1 MQFFIC
7 FSFKLEAK
15 HTQQNLAVN
24 KFEYKSTG
32 SDCTEN
38 REAVKGAGKWETE
51 RVALFSSFEEMG
63 EPACLVRSFSHP
75 SSECSNEPNEVT
87 SGLLFAYFTFLA
99 FLFSFQFV
107 RSSYIV
113 KIFHGSLSVLL
124 FFCYFCWFVCLDSCW
139 EDKNFKMVGSFHF
152 RIQISPIFFSGSWVS
167 FDSLSYVGICEYVV
181 HLCYSYNRD
190 SWLHLN
196 LYCSAS
202 YTYFGYVS
210 E

>member
-1 MQFFIC
+1 MYAIFYL

-113 KIFHGSLSVLL
+113 KIFHGSLSHS
-124 FFCYFCWFVCLDSCW
+124 FFCSFVIFAGLFVW
-139 EDKNFKMVGSFHF
+139 ILVGKIRTLKWLVHF
-152 RIQISPIFFSGSWVS
+152 ILGSKFPQFSSA
-167 FDSLSYVGICEYVV
+167 V
-181 HLCYSYNRD
+181 HGCPLIR
-190 SWLHLN
+190 
-196 LYCSAS
+196 
-202 YTYFGYVS
+202 
-210 E
+210 